1 MLVLLIQARSWLQ
14 LGARVPP
21 QSPRSALGQPTVQRV
36 TSPLSQYHAMSI
48 FYCKLLKA
56 LRMCVTSRVSMV
68 LRSGLFTSGRSSP
81 NSEYSERIMFPRRE
95 YESESEPG
103 PKRRAHRSRADHSD
117 SEAEYKSRHFVTR

>member
-1 MLVLLIQARSWLQ
+1 MATAR
-14 LGARVPP
+14 R
-21 QSPRSALGQPTVQRV
+21 QSLPVVTAQRRG
-36 TSPLSQYHAMSI
+36 TTDSPEGNYSSLSQYHAVSTT
-48 FYCKLLKA
+48 YCRLLA
-56 LRMCVTSRVSMV
+56 LHVRITSRVSMV
-68 LRSGLFTSGRSSP
+68 SRSGLFTSGRSSP